1 MTKVYL
7 HTFGCKANQYDT
19 EVVRQALE
27 SAGAAVVDDPSLA
40 DAAVINSC
48 TVTHVGERKMRGHVR
63 QIARANEGLRTVVM
77 GCAAALDDGTIAYA
91 EELDSSQANKNMVRG
106 IWFNKM
112 VAVTVAKDAVAY
124 QIKGKPY
131 KCLITGALF
140 KQFLMEAREKK
151 GPDSDI
157 QSVWIITPEE
167 VRDATTAQRV
177 KDEEQT
183 RPFFNRHLDRESL
196 RKDK

>member
-1 MTKVYL
+1 MVKLQEEVIRL
-7 HTFGCKANQYDT
+7 LKDPEAQKALAT
-19 EVVRQALE
+19 
-27 SAGAAVVDDPSLA
+27 VDEKGVPHLVFKDSL
-40 DAAVINSC
+40 
-48 TVTHVGERKMRGHVR
+48 TV
-63 QIARANEGLRTVVM
+63 
-77 GCAAALDDGTIAYA
+77 LDDGKIAYA

-106 IWFNKM
+106 IWFDKT
-112 VAVTVAKDAVAY
+112 VAVTVAKESVAY

-140 KQFLMEAREKK
+140 KQFLMEARKKK

-167 VRDATTAQRV
+167 VRDATPAQRV
-177 KDEEQT
+177 KDEEQN

-196 RKDK
+196 RGDG